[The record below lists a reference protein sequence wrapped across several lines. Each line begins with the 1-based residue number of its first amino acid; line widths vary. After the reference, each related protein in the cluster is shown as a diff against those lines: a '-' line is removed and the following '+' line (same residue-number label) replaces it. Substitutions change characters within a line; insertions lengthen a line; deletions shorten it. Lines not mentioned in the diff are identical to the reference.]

1 MKKYQILVSSTMLLF
16 AMSAVMTIAR
26 AAEVIFVEGNVQVQS
41 PSDEAWKKAEVGMK
55 VDSGDSIRTARHSKV
70 DIAID
75 SEKKNTIRL
84 GEKTLVVL
92 NSATE
97 GIMDR
102 LDLSRGRV
110 YSNMENI
117 KAGLSFEVN
126 TPSAIAGVRG
136 SSYMVYAERDEDEVS
151 AYKDTVFLKTFDA
164 DKNQIGD
171 VMLPEG
177 FKTFIE
183 RFSAPSAL
191 IQVSLREFERFD
203 NIREDLSARSEGRE
217 PRRMEREQRGALE
230 EKTALE
236 QQAEDTSTQGEV
248 IEEVT
253 DTKELIEERN
263 IEQQIEDF
271 RGEESWW

>member
-16 AMSAVMTIAR
+16 AMSTVMTIAR
-26 AAEVIFVEGNVQVQS
+26 AAEVIFVEGNVQVQT
-41 PSDEAWKKAEVGMK
+41 PADEAWKKAEVGMK
-55 VDSGDSIRTARHSKV
+55 VDNGDSIRTARHSKV

-171 VMLPEG
+171 VVLPEG

-230 EKTALE
+230 QKTALE
-236 QQAEDTSTQGEV
+236 QQAEDTATQKDV

-263 IEQQIEDF
+263 VEQQIEDL